1 MKVENK
7 ETCAY
12 SVSKVCKKRSI
23 YVVQEKHDY
32 FIRISFHK
40 TLLDT
45 NTLPKRCGWT
55 VHLLRF
61 ADIRDLEYKL
71 RCFCNKT
78 HHKEE
83 NSQGREH

>member
-45 NTLPKRCGWT
+45 NTLPKRCG
-55 VHLLRF
+55 
-61 ADIRDLEYKL
+61 
-71 RCFCNKT
+71 
-78 HHKEE
+78 
-83 NSQGREH
+83 